1 MKNKEVILGLDCST
15 TSTGWCIFDDKGL
28 AAYGVIK
35 PEGEDWRERLTKQA
49 PKLKNIIE
57 RYKPNKI
64 VMEDVPLN
72 SQGGLK
78 ILVVLGAVQGLVL
91 GVASSLNIPIK
102 FVTPNEWR
110 SKVRLFTGNRRSSH
124 LHLYGRRRSACG
136 ERRKLTHPEGDHRR
150 TRRRIRLRQ
159 EHDGAIDHAAAA
171 PSGADRQRPH
181 PVWRERSHDFDG

>member
-1 MKNKEVILGLDCST
+1 MKNKEIILGLDCST
-15 TSTGWCIFDDKGL
+15 TSTGWCVFDDKGL

-57 RYKPNKI
+57 KYKPNKI

-91 GVASSLNIPIK
+91 GVASSLNVPIK

-110 SKVRLFTGNRRSSH
+110 SKVRLFTGNRNDTKRDEMK
-124 LHLYGRRRSACG
+124 RRSIEMAN
-136 ERRKLTHPEGDHRR
+136 
-150 TRRRIRLRQ
+150 Q
-159 EHDGAIDHAAAA
+159 EFGLNLKWFSKSSKKNEDDISDAILIAY
-171 PSGADRQRPH
+171 SQIINLNT
-181 PVWRERSHDFDG
+181 